1 MGVCDTDGVFSP
13 AGIPA
18 GVTGNCKPTES
29 GNSIEMQL
37 VTIKWGATEGG
48 NFQYSSKRHGPVS
61 IRSVVFTWKS
71 AGAVL
76 ESADFAE
83 LRLFRGMSVMV
94 KRRGKPVLSEQ
105 CPEAAP
111 ATDAALQPRAERLAA
126 IRRAVEAGEYD
137 SEELLA
143 KAFDRMLQRYQSG
156 LAAD

>member
-1 MGVCDTDGVFSP
+1 MGC
-13 AGIPA
+13 
-18 GVTGNCKPTES
+18 
-29 GNSIEMQL
+29 Q
-37 VTIKWGATEGG
+37 GG
-48 NFQYSSKRHGPVS
+48 GSFQYSCKRHGPVS

-71 AGAVL
+71 AGEVL

-105 CPEAAP
+105 CPEVAP